1 MDGPKG
7 VGPGH
12 QTTSARQ
19 SIKYVT
25 IFLAIFDPLPPV
37 TLCHTPRDPPRKYV
51 THLGPPPFL
60 VGLVQKTRTKTSVE
74 ILSQLFAGFFQEVL
88 VWKVLSGVVFVCS
101 PSVRILL
108 LQQKVKHHFKFQ
120 ISYV

>member
-1 MDGPKG
+1 MISTTLISLGP
-7 VGPGH
+7 
-12 QTTSARQ
+12 

-25 IFLAIFDPLPPV
+25 LFLAIFNPP
-37 TLCHTPRDPPRKYV
+37 CHTL
-51 THLGPPPFL
+51 THIPGPPQKVRHPSRPPTLL
-60 VGLVQKTRTKTSVE
+60 VGLVQKTRTKTFVE